1 MELEDLHIIGFDQ
14 DTPSLFDIHEVFPN
28 IDNFTAFEIR
38 GYGYEKG
45 ESGFWVYAIDI
56 NDRSGK
62 NSLDKEEYTKIFH
75 IEEEDID
82 VLEKSFHSG
91 NLLLCNLDDFHIGL
105 RSVPHLLNEGR
116 SLQEVYYPSKESMDY
131 LYAIDPEK
139 KIEDGEERFFKVSKC
154 MDGIK
159 GILDIPLEYNRLTY
173 ESFETCENPEKI
185 KQIRIYG
192 NKKFGDDIGS
202 PFYKLSNLE
211 SFSVEDSSNLETI
224 EGALYLNLNE
234 QAYNEGLEE
243 VVSCMDVKSGK
254 ILLSVPQNYPIRH
267 FTIPEGTVAIRH
279 SAFFNCT
286 KIESLVLPDSITELG
301 FLALGGMT
309 SLKKVYVPNHR
320 ITTYCDHYDELEPFS
335 FEVLPLDPLQI
346 LSSEVRNQWELI
358 SKICSGYEVKSD
370 EMHLLHNK
378 EEKDLDEIIP
388 F

>member
-14 DTPSLFDIHEVFPN
+14 DTPSLFEFHEVFPN

-38 GYGYEKG
+38 GYTYEEDEPGYL
-45 ESGFWVYAIDI
+45 VYAIDI

-62 NSLDKEEYTKIFH
+62 NSLDKEEYTKFFH
-75 IEEEDID
+75 IEDFVILD
-82 VLEKSFHSG
+82 KSFHSG
-91 NLLLCNLDDFHIGL
+91 NLWLCNLDDFHIGL
-105 RSVPHLLNEGR
+105 RSVSHLLNEGR

-131 LYAIDPEK
+131 LYAIDPEEE
-139 KIEDGEERFFKVSKC
+139 IEDGEEKFFKVSKC
-154 MDGIK
+154 MDGI
-159 GILDIPLEYNRLTY
+159 LDIPLECNRLTY

-335 FEVLPLDPLQI
+335 FEVLPLDPLQV

-358 SKICSGYEVKSD
+358 SKICYGYEVKSD
-370 EMHLLHNK
+370 EMHLLQNN
-378 EEKDLDEIIP
+378 EEEDLDEIIP

>member
-14 DTPSLFDIHEVFPN
+14 DTPSLFEFHEVFPN

-38 GYGYEKG
+38 GYTYEEDEPGYL
-45 ESGFWVYAIDI
+45 VYAIDI

-62 NSLDKEEYTKIFH
+62 NSLDKEEYTKFFH
-75 IEEEDID
+75 IEDFVILD
-82 VLEKSFHSG
+82 KSCHSG
-91 NLLLCNLDDFHIGL
+91 NLWLCNLDDFHIGL
-105 RSVPHLLNEGR
+105 RSVSHLLNEGR

-131 LYAIDPEK
+131 LYAIDPEEE
-139 KIEDGEERFFKVSKC
+139 IEDGEEKFFKVSKC

-159 GILDIPLEYNRLTY
+159 GILEIPLEYNRLTY

-335 FEVLPLDPLQI
+335 FEVLPLDPLQE

-358 SKICSGYEVKSD
+358 SKICYGYEVKSD
-370 EMHLLHNK
+370 EMHLLQNN
-378 EEKDLDEIIP
+378 EEEDLDEIIP